1 MDHVTAG
8 GIFVTKQESVYFRA
22 LIYKR
27 SNVFPHIDKKFLTNG
42 LMVLRDSTGKS
53 QKNPGRVFVNMDDIH
68 SLFVEINVCLL
79 LEINLCR
86 TISPS
91 RRSTLR
97 RSSSRSRSS

>member
-42 LMVLRDSTGKS
+42 LMVHRQVSEEPWS
-53 QKNPGRVFVNMDDIH
+53 C
-68 SLFVEINVCLL
+68 VC
-79 LEINLCR
+79 EHG
-86 TISPS
+86 
-91 RRSTLR
+91 
-97 RSSSRSRSS
+97 